1 MNHFL
6 PTTKKEVEAL
16 GWDVLDVILISGDA
30 YVDHP
35 SFAAAVI
42 GRWLEKQGLRVAIV
56 PQPNWQDDGRDFA
69 KLGKP
74 RLFFGVSAGNMDS
87 MVNHY
92 TATKRLRHDDAYTP
106 GGQHGF
112 RPDYATIVYT
122 KWLKKLF
129 PDTPVVIGGIEA
141 SLRRL
146 SHYDYWSD
154 SLKPSILMDCPA
166 DLLVY
171 GMGERP
177 MLDLVRIFQT
187 ENWKEHLTECSQI
200 AFITHSLEKY
210 CKKEDCLMLH
220 PFEKELSNKRFYGE
234 NFVAFETES
243 NKMRQR
249 TIVQPYNRKYLVVR
263 PPYPPATEEEMD
275 SYALY
280 DVMMNAPHPKY
291 AKRGAIPAWEMIQ
304 NSVTIHRGCFGGCSF
319 CAITAHQGRFI
330 SSRSKKSVLAEVKD
344 LAQRPY
350 FKGHITD
357 LGAPSANMYGMHGR
371 KMEACQQCDKP
382 SCIFPKV
389 CKNLIINHKELV
401 SLYREAAKVANVK
414 HITIGSGIRY
424 DLLVADAQTDKEN
437 GLTDYLTEVVKHH
450 VSGRLKV
457 APEHTETKVLN
468 KMRKPSFETFRA
480 FNRRFQQ
487 LNKQLGK
494 HLQLVPYF
502 ISAHPA
508 CTLDDMK
515 ALHKA
520 TENQHLH
527 IEQVQDFTPTP
538 MTYSTAMFFLGYDP
552 YTGEKVFSAKSKNE
566 KDTQK
571 SCFFQPNHSNI
582 HQKNAAKR
590 H

>member
-16 GWDVLDVILISGDA
+16 GWSELDVIIISGDA

-35 SFAAAVI
+35 SFGPAVI

-69 KLGKP
+69 KLGLP
-74 RLFFGVSAGNMDS
+74 RLFFGITAGNMDS

-112 RPDYATIVYT
+112 RPDYATLVYT
-122 KWLKKLF
+122 KWCKHFF

-154 SLKPSILMDCPA
+154 TLKPSILMDCPA
-166 DLLVY
+166 DVLVY

-177 MLDLVRIFQT
+177 MLDLVRIFQ
-187 ENWKEHLTECSQI
+187 EGNWKEKLNECSQI
-200 AFITHSLEKY
+200 AFITNNLQKY
-210 CKKEDCLMLH
+210 VDKKECLMLH

-243 NKMRQR
+243 NKKFQR
-249 TIVQPYNRKYLVVR
+249 VMVQPYNKKYLVVR

-291 AKRGAIPAWEMIQ
+291 AKRGDIPAWEMIK
-304 NSVTIHRGCFGGCSF
+304 NSITIHRGCFGGCSF

-330 SSRSKKSVLAEVKD
+330 SSRSESSILAEVND

-350 FKGHITD
+350 FKGHISD
-357 LGAPSANMYGMHGR
+357 LGAPSANMYRMQG
-371 KMEACQQCDKP
+371 KNSEVCNQCSRP

-389 CKNLIINHKELV
+389 CKNLIINHKPLTL
-401 SLYREAAKVANVK
+401 LYKKAAKVKNVN

-424 DLLVADAQTDKEN
+424 DLLLADPTTDREN
-437 GLTDYLTEVVKHH
+437 GLTAYFEEVVRNH

-457 APEHTETKVLN
+457 APEHTQTKVLN
-468 KMRKPSFETFRA
+468 KMRKPSFDHFLE
-480 FNRRFQQ
+480 FNRKFQQ
-487 LNKQLGK
+487 LNRAAKMRQ
-494 HLQLVPYF
+494 QLVPYF
-502 ISAHPA
+502 ISAHPS

-520 TENQHLH
+520 TEGQQLH

-538 MTYSTAMFFLGYDP
+538 MTYSTAMYFLGYDP
-552 YTGEKVFSAKSKNE
+552 YTGEKVFSAKSRGE
-566 KDTQK
+566 KEKQK
-571 SCFFQPNHSNI
+571 GMFFQKKYPL
-582 HQKNAAKR
+582 
-590 H
+590 

>member
-1 MNHFL
+1 MDHFL

-16 GWDVLDVILISGDA
+16 GWDALDVILISGDA

-35 SFAAAVI
+35 SFGPAVI
-42 GRWLEKQGLRVAIV
+42 GRWLETMGLNVAIV

-74 RLFFGVSAGNMDS
+74 RLFFGVTAGNMDS

-106 GGQHGF
+106 GGKHGF

-122 KWLKKLF
+122 KWLKKFF

-154 SLKPSILMDCPA
+154 TLKPSILMDCPA
-166 DLLVY
+166 DILVY

-177 MLDLVRIFQT
+177 MTDLVRIFQT
-187 ENWKEHLTECSQI
+187 GNWREHLNECSQI
-200 AFITHSLEKY
+200 AFISNTLDGF
-210 CKKEDCLMLH
+210 CKKEEALMLH
-220 PFEKELSNKRFYGE
+220 PFEKELSNRRFYGE

-243 NKMRQR
+243 NKMIQR
-249 TIVQPYNRKYLVVR
+249 TMVQPYNRKYLIIN

-275 SYALY
+275 NYALF
-280 DVMMNAPHPKY
+280 DRMMNAPHPKY
-291 AKRGAIPAWEMIQ
+291 AKRGDIPAWEMIK
-304 NSVTIHRGCFGGCSF
+304 NSITIHRGCFGGCSF

-330 SSRSKKSVLAEVKD
+330 SSRSEESILKEVRD
-344 LAQRPY
+344 LAGRDY
-350 FKGHITD
+350 FKGHISD
-357 LGAPSANMYGMHGR
+357 LGAPSANMYRLHGR
-371 KMEACQQCDKP
+371 NMKTCRVCSRP
-382 SCIFPKV
+382 SCIHPDI
-389 CKNLIINHKELV
+389 CKNLILNHKPLIE
-401 SLYREAAKVANVK
+401 LYRRAAAIPNVR

-424 DLLVADAQTDKEN
+424 DLLIGDEKTDREN
-437 GLTDYLTEVVKHH
+437 GLTDYLEDVIRHH

-457 APEHTETKVLN
+457 APEHTQPKVLD
-468 KMRKPSFETFRA
+468 KMRKPHFNTFLT
-480 FNRRFQQ
+480 FNQKFQAINRKAG
-487 LNKQLGK
+487 LKQ
-494 HLQLVPYF
+494 QLVPYF

-520 TENQHLH
+520 TANQHLH

-538 MTYSTAMFFLGYDP
+538 MTYSTAMYFLGYDP
-552 YTGEKVFSAKSKNE
+552 YTGEKVFSAKNKGE
-566 KDTQK
+566 KDKQK
-571 SCFFQPNHSNI
+571 EWFFSKEL
-582 HQKNAAKR
+582 KNR
-590 H
+590 R